1 MQAVCA
7 SWGLPAD
14 FYMAPLLLRL
24 CIFRSQPPGATLNY
38 RLHLVPGVF
47 GLLDHVGG
55 LAFPVRGPAVR
66 PAREDD

>member
-24 CIFRSQPPGATLNY
+24 CIFRFQRLAATLNY
-38 RLHLVPGVF
+38 HLLLAPGVF
-47 GLLDHVGG
+47 ALLDHVED
-55 LAFPVRGPAVR
+55 LAVPGPGPVVR
-66 PAREDD
+66 PANEDD